1 MAARRLAGAG
11 RAVLSLPSVRR
22 RATNSWA
29 AVRDTFFSTKEVF
42 ESHRVVFTVGTSIA
56 SVLTAW
62 AGYSLRHMQQTKID
76 KRLHSIE
83 ESLRNTHKVEHDE
96 IKKIVTSY
104 NISTSA
110 CIATALTTTVVGY
123 ALGWR
128 GGAWYTR
135 RIVRREQQKLMGQIK
150 SQNRWHWRPFSKL
163 RTRFR
168 SNRHASKSSDAPPL
182 PGKDAEAP
190 SVSGVSVNKAQGAEA
205 LANKAASA
213 NVSSGSRPAAAAAGC
228 R

>member
-1 MAARRLAGAG
+1 MAARLLGGA
-11 RAVLSLPSVRR
+11 RRVALLPNVRR

-62 AGYSLRHMQQTKID
+62 AGYSFRHMQQSKID

-83 ESLRNTHKVEHDE
+83 QSLKDTHRNEHDE

-104 NISTSA
+104 NISTPA
-110 CIATALTTTVVGY
+110 CIATALTTSVVGY

-128 GGAWYTR
+128 GGAWYAR
-135 RIVRREQQKLMGQIK
+135 RAFRREQQKLMGQIK
-150 SQNRWHWRPFSKL
+150 SHNRWHWRPFSKL
-163 RTRFR
+163 RNRLR
-168 SNRHASKSSDAPPL
+168 SNRHASKSSDAPRL
-182 PGKDAEAP
+182 SGNGAEAP
-190 SVSGVSVNKAQGAEA
+190 SINR
-205 LANKAASA
+205 ASA
-213 NVSSGSRPAAAAAGC
+213 KGLGTEAPLSNGPSASVSSSSQAAAG
-228 R
+228 